1 LTHQPADGEVEL
13 MDLDLAGKVALV
25 TGASRGIGR
34 AIALEL
40 AAMGAT
46 VMVSY
51 RGREGAAREVV
62 EEIER
67 AGGRASTSAGDIADP
82 AEAAALVE
90 RTVESLGG
98 LHVLV
103 NNAGVNRDNL
113 ALRMKDDD
121 WRAVIDTDL
130 SGAFYC
136 ARAALRP
143 MLRQHWGRIVNIASV
158 AGTSG
163 NAGQA
168 NYSAAKAGLIGLTR
182 ALSREVGSRS
192 ITVNAVAPG
201 MIETEMTTTLSAEIL
216 DAARERASLGRLGT
230 PAEVAAA
237 VAFLA
242 SPSAAFITGQV
253 LVVDGGLTT

>member
-1 LTHQPADGEVEL
+1 
-13 MDLDLAGKVALV
+13 MDLDLGGKVALV
-25 TGASRGIGR
+25 TGGGRGIGR

-40 AAMGAT
+40 ASLGAA
-46 VMVSY
+46 VAVNY
-51 RGREGAAREVV
+51 RGGEAAAAEVV
-62 EEIER
+62 AEIE
-67 AGGRASTSAGDIADP
+67 ATGGRAVAVGGDVSAAG
-82 AEAAALVE
+82 EAAALVD
-90 RTVESLGG
+90 RTIELLGG

-103 NNAGVNRDNL
+103 NNAGVTRDNL

-121 WRAVIDTDL
+121 WREVIDVDL

-143 MLRQHWGRIVNIASV
+143 MLKQHWGRIVNIASV

-201 MIETEMTTTLSAEIL
+201 MIDTAMTAVLGEDIL
-216 DAARERASLGRLGT
+216 QAVRDRASLGRIGT

-237 VAFLA
+237 VAFLT
-242 SPSAAFITGQV
+242 SPAAAYITGQV